1 LLYLSFELV
10 SHQGT
15 EFFSRDDDRVA
26 SLTVL
31 LNCPICAAQV
41 LYVYSMPG
49 PPPDTYDTQHD
60 DFALQV
66 AAALAQHRGRVQ
78 AQQSTLAQ
86 HRRWLL
92 QGADQGRRA
101 APEPTTHL
109 APPPHEL
116 EKLTVILE
124 ETAAPRYEELALAAA
139 SLTSDAAAEVVHED
153 SATSQAT
160 AATAPPAQAASK
172 PWSRF
177 SFAPSIT
184 ETAARLQRIPGHS
197 VFEDLYAARKPRAA
211 PETPVAV
218 HARIDP
224 VSADIARRLPEGSWE
239 RLLRPRAVP
248 VAQRT
253 EVEIP
258 SPRPF
263 RTATPRSR
271 AFTSRLGCTRTRA
284 DDVERIRR
292 ERDHALAAQCTF
304 TPRVCAPGEP
314 RPSAGSFVERQ
325 REWDEMR
332 DRKAQDLRSAA
343 SAREVEGCT
352 FAPHISRRVSTGST
366 GSSSARGTRAHAN
379 RMVAARLL
387 RGELDPSALLERDD
401 GRVSE
406 QAHQEPHGEKVQ
418 RQRVLEFARVVLERT
433 HTL

>member
-1 LLYLSFELV
+1 LLFEFV
-10 SHQGT
+10 HKG
-15 EFFSRDDDRVA
+15 FYRIFSRDDDGVA
-26 SLTVL
+26 PLTVL
-31 LNCPICAAQV
+31 LNCPIRAAQE

-66 AAALAQHRGRVQ
+66 AAALAQHRSRVQ
-78 AQQSTLAQ
+78 AQQSTLTQ

-139 SLTSDAAAEVVHED
+139 SLASDAAVEVVHED

-184 ETAARLQRIPGHS
+184 EAAARLQRIPGHS
-197 VFEDLYAARKPRAA
+197 VFEDLYAARKLRAA
-211 PETPVAV
+211 PATPIAT
-218 HARIDP
+218 HALIDP
-224 VSADIARRLPEGSWE
+224 VSADIARRLPEGSWD

-263 RTATPRSR
+263 RTATPRGT
-271 AFTSRLGCTRTRA
+271 AFTSRVGCTRTRA

-304 TPRVCAPGEP
+304 TPSVCAPGEP
-314 RPSAGSFVERQ
+314 RASAESFVARQ
-325 REWDEMR
+325 REWGEMR
-332 DRKAQDLRSAA
+332 DRKAQDLRSSA
-343 SAREVEGCT
+343 SVREIEGCT
-352 FAPHISRRVSTGST
+352 FAPHISRRIPTGST

-387 RGELDPSALLERDD
+387 RGELDPSALLECDD
-401 GRVSE
+401 GRDPY
-406 QAHQEPHGEKVQ
+406 QAHQEEPHGEKVQ

-433 HTL
+433 HTAL